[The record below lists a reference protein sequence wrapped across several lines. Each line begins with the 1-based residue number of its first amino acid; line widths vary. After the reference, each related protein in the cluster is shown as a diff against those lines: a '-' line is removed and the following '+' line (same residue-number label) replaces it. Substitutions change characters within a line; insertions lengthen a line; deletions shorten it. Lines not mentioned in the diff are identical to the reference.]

1 MDLCFHTVFSGL
13 NYRLDLTHTHI
24 HKLDKWKP
32 TAKARD
38 LKASMSAGPAP
49 SQGLRHRLPLL
60 VYSMLD
66 GPACGGLLS
75 VCPPPIV
82 QWPWMAHFPQCSSLW
97 PTFLFTQGTS
107 WSAKSLLPKATVPG
121 IKNIVCVCVL
131 LIYIICLGHAAISPP
146 NFFTGSWI
154 NKEIGSKTLGA
165 LPCSLYR

>member
-1 MDLCFHTVFSGL
+1 MFQINETQSQIKDRRFQRKDTWGCPLIFIWKYVHTHTCTHTHT
-13 NYRLDLTHTHI
+13 YTHTHTHTHI

-121 IKNIVCVCVL
+121 IKNIVCVCV
-131 LIYIICLGHAAISPP
+131 CDPWFP
-146 NFFTGSWI
+146 
-154 NKEIGSKTLGA
+154 
-165 LPCSLYR
+165 